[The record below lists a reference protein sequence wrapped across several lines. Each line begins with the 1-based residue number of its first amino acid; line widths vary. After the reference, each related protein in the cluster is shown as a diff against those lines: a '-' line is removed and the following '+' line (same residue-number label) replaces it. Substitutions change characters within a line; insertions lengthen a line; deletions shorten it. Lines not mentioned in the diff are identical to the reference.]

1 MATAPLKIQS
11 VDVLVAESA
20 PPQISVKIT
29 GIIPDSCTKARD
41 PETHRDGS
49 TFTITIIGERP
60 TGMACAQM
68 VSLYEQT
75 IQLGT
80 LDPGS
85 YTVTVNGVR
94 KDFQIN

>member
-1 MATAPLKIQS
+1 MTTAPLQIQT
-11 VDVLVAESA
+11 VDALVAESA
-20 PPQISVKIT
+20 PPQISVRVT

-41 PETHRDGS
+41 PETRRDGS

-60 TGMACAQM
+60 TGMACAQI
-68 VSLYEQT
+68 VSPYEQT
-75 IQLGT
+75 IRLGT

-85 YTVTVNGVR
+85 YTVIVNGVR